1 MGDFGSV
8 CLVFLVICIIV
19 GIILG
24 IYFGVKGSDSDD
36 ESENIDTGKFIL
48 TEGHKSR
55 VSLLQKCM
63 SIYGVENIPELKD
76 EEFNSTLVTENK
88 LLSITKLEIKG
99 KKGETVEI
107 FQDPDSLELEPGEY
121 TCISFR
127 YNDTDHMERIT
138 NGRFTIPSDMENEVS
153 ETEFTLILYFRYNP
167 EINDEEYL
175 QSLIE
180 ENNQSTSL
188 VLYDENKPSKKI
200 MRRRL
205 SIFSRIE
212 NFFRRNFERI
222 VERSVNFVVSKI
234 CVTLLQYLFQDYSN
248 IIVDSVGQFAC
259 DELAEFVGSEVMT
272 IIFNSE
278 SKPPENYKELLNEE
292 LKNYNFSQ
300 LMSSEAEMLRRT
312 IMGDTKNE
320 QELIKFIIN
329 RTNSERL
336 RIKSSYRLIYGSDLI
351 EDLKDELKGD
361 FEDAVLPL
369 FYDPIDYDCMELKI
383 AMKGPGTDED
393 TLIEIITNRNN
404 SVIRKIKQR
413 YPIVISGS
421 DLIENV
427 IDDTSGNFRNT
438 LVALL
443 NERRSE
449 NTKINYTE
457 CGRYARQLN
466 AYKDEG
472 VYLGIFTERSKDEF
486 VAIENL
492 YKEYYGESLLDTVKD
507 EFSGDFEDGL
517 VGIYYA
523 MVKPHEYFAKRIH
536 DSIYGLGTDDE
547 TLIRVIVTRHEIDL
561 PLIKKV
567 YEEMY
572 DADMIEDIIDDTSG
586 DYQTLLV
593 SLVKGE
599 YAQGSFIGVNIRQM
613 LIILLFF
620 IIF

>member
-1 MGDFGSV
+1 
-8 CLVFLVICIIV
+8 
-19 GIILG
+19 
-24 IYFGVKGSDSDD
+24 
-36 ESENIDTGKFIL
+36 
-48 TEGHKSR
+48 
-55 VSLLQKCM
+55 
-63 SIYGVENIPELKD
+63 
-76 EEFNSTLVTENK
+76 
-88 LLSITKLEIKG
+88 
-99 KKGETVEI
+99 
-107 FQDPDSLELEPGEY
+107 
-121 TCISFR
+121 
-127 YNDTDHMERIT
+127 
-138 NGRFTIPSDMENEVS
+138 
-153 ETEFTLILYFRYNP
+153 
-167 EINDEEYL
+167 
-175 QSLIE
+175 
-180 ENNQSTSL
+180 
-188 VLYDENKPSKKI
+188 
-200 MRRRL
+200 
-205 SIFSRIE
+205 
-212 NFFRRNFERI
+212 
-222 VERSVNFVVSKI
+222 
-234 CVTLLQYLFQDYSN
+234 
-248 IIVDSVGQFAC
+248 
-259 DELAEFVGSEVMT
+259 MT

-427 IDDTSGNFRNT
+427 IDDTSGNFKNT